1 MAKLLND
8 ASIATITS
16 LNDADFINTVDAS
29 TGEISKITVAN
40 VKAGVGAALVY
51 AAIISQSGTSA
62 PTEDFVCIN
71 TTGKTFT
78 WARSSNGTYT
88 LTASGAIFSGL
99 TIVTFSTSIAAF
111 GYIIQHTFTSSTVLT
126 IYTRSL
132 ADAFSDGALNQ
143 AVIKIEQFV

>member
-1 MAKLLND
+1 MSKLLND
-8 ASIATITS
+8 SSIATITS
-16 LNDADFINTVDAS
+16 LTDSDYMNTVDPS

-40 VKAGVGAALVY
+40 VKASIGPLVY
-51 AAIISQSGTSA
+51 AAIISQSGSSA

-78 WARSSNGTYT
+78 WGRTSNGTYT
-88 LTASGAIFSGL
+88 LTASGAIFTGL
-99 TIVTFSTSIAAF
+99 TIVTFSTSTAAF
-111 GYIIQHTFTSSTVLT
+111 GYIIQHAFTSSTVLT